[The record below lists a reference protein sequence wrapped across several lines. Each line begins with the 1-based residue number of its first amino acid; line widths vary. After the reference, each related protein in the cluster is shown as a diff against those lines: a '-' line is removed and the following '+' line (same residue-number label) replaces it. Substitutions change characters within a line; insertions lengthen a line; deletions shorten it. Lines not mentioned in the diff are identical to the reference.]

1 VVEVVPVGNL
11 SQDKLEVQVVVEVL
25 DRGLE

>member
-11 SQDKLEVQVVVEVL
+11 SQDKLEVQAAVEELVREL
-25 DRGLE
+25 V